1 MILSSPGC
9 PFHSCKKIFPK
20 FKRVL
25 KIFLSPKFFSAEVKR
40 FFVISLSSWNH
51 AENRK
56 TTRVNQNENKEN
68 KNVDEFKKYGLQQ
81 KPANAKVETQSD
93 MKVWKRLFL
102 KQHKNRELC
111 DELNLLLCKF
121 FKTVKKL

>member
-1 MILSSPGC
+1 MILSAPDC
-9 PFHSCKKIFPK
+9 PIHSCKKIFPK

-56 TTRVNQNENKEN
+56 TTRVNENENKEN

-81 KPANAKVETQSD
+81 KPANSKVETQSD

-102 KQHKNRELC
+102 N
-111 DELNLLLCKF
+111 N
-121 FKTVKKL
+121 KKIGNCVTN